1 MTEHGSFESA
11 RGVASAVVL
20 SFVLALS
27 VGCMDSAPPVAP
39 AGPPVYVPTPSPV
52 VPGPPPAFPPL
63 TRPGEIYASAADLRD
78 PVVLVQRWGFASRY
92 VLYEDS
98 TFALQFSSVKTGF
111 LAYLGRYVR
120 TDTVMTFNFNDENAA
135 GAWRAVGTLHGD
147 SISVSYNIVM
157 YLADF
162 VDDVYVRSRVAP

>member
-1 MTEHGSFESA
+1 MYATSNARSA
-11 RGVASAVVL
+11 LGRFALV
-20 SFVLALS
+20 FVLS
-27 VGCMDSAPPVAP
+27 VGCMDSVPPVAL
-39 AGPPVYVPTPSPV
+39 AGAPVSSPV

-78 PVVLVQRWGFASRY
+78 PVILVQRWGFATRY
-92 VLYEDS
+92 LLYEDS
-98 TFALQFSSVKTGF
+98 TFALQFSSAKTGF
-111 LAYLGRYVR
+111 FAYLGRYLR